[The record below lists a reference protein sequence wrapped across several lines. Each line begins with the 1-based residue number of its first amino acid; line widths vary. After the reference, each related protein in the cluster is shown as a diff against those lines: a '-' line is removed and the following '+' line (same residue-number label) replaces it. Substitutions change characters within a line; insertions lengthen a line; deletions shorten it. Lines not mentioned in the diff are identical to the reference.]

1 MKTKEEKNSLE
12 EDIKGYH
19 DLVIPIP
26 LVAVS
31 FIMRCNTRTRK
42 LLVETI
48 GNRQIPFFSIHK
60 TYLLPSASHKI
71 KVSSKHGKNLKF
83 CK

>member
-31 FIMRCNTRTRK
+31 FIT
-42 LLVETI
+42 
-48 GNRQIPFFSIHK
+48 PFHNAMQ
-60 TYLLPSASHKI
+60 YED
-71 KVSSKHGKNLKF
+71 
-83 CK
+83 